1 MVGETIVL
9 QKCYSWNEL
18 SVFKNKIENM
28 QKIGRMSND
37 IATHENFIKYFIFHK
52 R

>member
-18 SVFKNKIENM
+18 SAFKSKKIENM

-37 IATHENFIKYFIFHK
+37 IATHENL
-52 R
+52 